1 MSITKAANRRDRPW
15 DDNWNN
21 LDDSNQG
28 WADMGQIGLDGEHTA
43 RHGGGASAES
53 TAAPGHEVG
62 NGSSDGHEAR
72 DLLEDEHHGL
82 VDDDPDE
89 DENHGA
95 NAHEPRD
102 GPGPG
107 HDHQGLPG
115 DDHARSGQS
124 DDAHEVQNGL
134 DDDQLGA
141 VDDGPDD
148 DENHG
153 ANADGPQDLPG
164 DDHAHSHRGG
174 DTHEAQNG
182 VDDDQQGLVDDD
194 ENHGEDHAH
203 SSQSGDAHEARDGQ
217 DDEHQGVVDED
228 PNDDDLDEDED
239 HEANAHDAREGS
251 GHDHQGL
258 PGDDHAH
265 SGQGGDA
272 HEARDDLGEH
282 QDLVNDALDDD
293 EDHGANA
300 HETRDGPGHHCQG
313 LDEDEHGSHQAVND
327 SGKDRSDGYRGSSRA
342 DTAWGDGAD
351 TFVWS
356 DTFKQGVGA
365 NHASVDEGDQ
375 PEMSAFSEDSAVDQ
389 GSDLHCDGGMPDMMH
404 NSVIRGAVMDHWFV

>member
-134 DDDQLGA
+134 DDDQ
-141 VDDGPDD
+141 
-148 DENHG
+148 
-153 ANADGPQDLPG
+153 
-164 DDHAHSHRGG
+164 
-174 DTHEAQNG
+174 
-182 VDDDQQGLVDDD
+182 QGLVDDD

-228 PNDDDLDEDED
+228 PNDVLFFELPSVDLSSEEQSVTVIPQRSDEFTCSSCFLVQ
-239 HEANAHDAREGS
+239 HRS
-251 GHDHQGL
+251 RLRKSSSGL
-258 PGDDHAH
+258 PI
-265 SGQGGDA
+265 
-272 HEARDDLGEH
+272 
-282 QDLVNDALDDD
+282 
-293 EDHGANA
+293 
-300 HETRDGPGHHCQG
+300 C
-313 LDEDEHGSHQAVND
+313 
-327 SGKDRSDGYRGSSRA
+327 A
-342 DTAWGDGAD
+342 DC
-351 TFVWS
+351 
-356 DTFKQGVGA
+356 
-365 NHASVDEGDQ
+365 E
-375 PEMSAFSEDSAVDQ
+375 
-389 GSDLHCDGGMPDMMH
+389 
-404 NSVIRGAVMDHWFV
+404 